1 MWFLACAKLS
11 FAQLPTATFTPA
23 PTVNDFVSFQN
34 TNATLVAVVDDG
46 HPIQIA
52 LSQYLGGVLSGELG
66 IGASSNRQDAYTAQA
81 IAACTKWCT
90 VNETFSGFA

>member
-66 IGASSNRQDAYTAQA
+66 ILH
-81 IAACTKWCT
+81 
-90 VNETFSGFA
+90 